1 MKWLALDV
9 GSKRIGVAVAD
20 ALGITVSPRP
30 LIQAGPQAIAQVCR
44 LIEDENPGGL
54 VVGMP
59 YQNDGTATGEACE
72 LVAAFVAQL
81 RPHLT
86 IPLEFHDESY
96 SSQKADEQLRAS
108 KVKRGQ
114 RRDRQDSV
122 AATIILREFLDARAR
137 AAAPVRPQAPPSGGT
152 DIPTP

>member
-30 LIQAGPQAIAQVCR
+30 FVAAGAQAIVQVCR

-72 LVAAFVAQL
+72 LVQAFVAQL
-81 RPHLT
+81 RPHLH
-86 IPLEFHDESY
+86 IPIEFHDESY
-96 SSQKADEQLRAS
+96 SSQKADEQLRTG

-122 AATIILREFLDARAR
+122 REFLEARAR
-137 AAAPVRPQAPPSGGT
+137 AAVPARHQPPPGGGRDT
-152 DIPTP
+152 PTP